1 MSIYIIIGIIAL
13 VGGYLNLKGGNSVG
27 TSGINIVTLLGTIF
41 GIAATIGIIYA
52 FISFGLK
59 DGFLSILSFFIG
71 GAIGASFGK
80 SNPIG

>member
-1 MSIYIIIGIIAL
+1 MSIYIIVGIIAL
-13 VGGYLNLKGGNSVG
+13 IGGYLNLKGGNSVG
-27 TSGINIVTLLGTIF
+27 ASGINIIASLGTLF
-41 GIAATIGIIYA
+41 GIAATIGIIYG

-59 DGFLSILSFFIG
+59 DGFLSILSFFIC